1 MTLEQA
7 LAFKLYGKQLRDMST
22 DDWRQW
28 LTRIRAEQAML
39 AATDERDITDEQD
52 QHFHASADRLTDLQE
67 ALRVIG
73 VIDP

>member
-7 LAFKLYGKQLRDMST
+7 LAFKLYGKQLRHMSA

-28 LTRIRAEQAML
+28 LRRLNAEGAML
-39 AATDERDITDEQD
+39 AGVDEREITDEQD
-52 QHFHASADRLTDLQE
+52 QRFHAGADRLADLAE

-73 VIDP
+73 ADSH

>member
-28 LTRIRAEQAML
+28 LKRIRAERKML
-39 AATDERDITDEQD
+39 ETISHSDITDEQD
-52 QHFHASADRLTDLQE
+52 QRFHASADRLGDLIT
-67 ALRVIG
+67 ALGIICAEV
-73 VIDP
+73 